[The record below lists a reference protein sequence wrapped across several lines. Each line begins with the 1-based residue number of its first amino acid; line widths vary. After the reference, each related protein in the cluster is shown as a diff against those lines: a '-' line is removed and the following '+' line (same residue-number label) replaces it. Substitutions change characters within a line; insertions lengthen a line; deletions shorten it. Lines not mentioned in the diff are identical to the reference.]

1 GGAADLGDQVGL
13 VAELG
18 GALGPDLP
26 VIAGEGG
33 FIAAGYRPALD
44 ELRGLRDE
52 SRRLILE
59 LEQRYRGE
67 TGVSSLKI
75 RHNNVLG
82 YYVESTAVHLEKLNK
97 AAGFIHRQTMANATR
112 FTTLERGELERRIAS
127 AADRALALELELFA
141 ELLAE
146 VGAAAE
152 PIAAA
157 AGALAMLDVVAGLAE
172 LAVEADYCRP
182 RV

>member
-1 GGAADLGDQVGL
+1 M
-13 VAELG
+13 
-18 GALGPDLP
+18 
-26 VIAGEGG
+26 IARDGG
-33 FIAAGYRPALD
+33 FIATGYRAALD

-67 TGVSSLKI
+67 TGITSLKI

-82 YYVESTAVHLEKLNK
+82 YYVESTAVHLEKLTREG
-97 AAGFIHRQTMANATR
+97 GFIHRQTMANATR
-112 FTTLERGELERRIAS
+112 FTTVELGELERRIAT

-141 ELLAE
+141 ELVAL

-152 PIAAA
+152 AIAAA
-157 AGALAMLDVVAGLAE
+157 AMALALLDVVAGLAE
-172 LAVEADYCRP
+172 LAEE
-182 RV
+182 